1 MSHERTSKFKF
12 NSDLALEFLEMVKED
27 IDHNISPIGDAG
39 QSAEDWMNSFQ
50 AYKIGTDDFREGFI
64 EAIAGITGYDLIQ
77 LLDRL
82 E

>member
-12 NSDLALEFLEMVKED
+12 NSDLSLEFLEMVKED
-27 IDHNISPIGDAG
+27 IDHNISMMTGR
-39 QSAEDWMNSFQ
+39 SAEDWMNSFQ

-64 EAIAGITGYDLIQ
+64 EAIAGITGYDLTH